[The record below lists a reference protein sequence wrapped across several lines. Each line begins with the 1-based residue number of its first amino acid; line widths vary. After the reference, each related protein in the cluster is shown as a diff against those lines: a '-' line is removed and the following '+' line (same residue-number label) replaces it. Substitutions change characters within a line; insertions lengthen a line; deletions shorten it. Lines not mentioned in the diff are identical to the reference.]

1 MKKRVFAMLLVCVLV
16 VGLVPVRA
24 RAAGATQ
31 FAGGDGSAENPY
43 QVATAEQL
51 SAIRFYLDS
60 CYIQVADID
69 LQGIDWLPIGY
80 STSYSEEA
88 EIFSG
93 RYDGGGHS
101 VSNMTILKTFTNTDN
116 AYREVDIGLF
126 ARNSG
131 EIRNVSL
138 KNCKISIEVGE
149 DIEGESLYLCVGG
162 VVARSNANKESA
174 LDKCLVTGGINIEN
188 LYNGCIGGIAGTSQ
202 GCKNAVN
209 FVNIHVESTDRYNYR
224 GGDTHCGGIA
234 GYGHRTEN
242 CLNYGTIEAS
252 GHGYLECG
260 GIVGAGIPVNNCTNY
275 GDVSGRILL
284 YTGWRT
290 YNAHCEV
297 GGVIG
302 EAVGKTRDAV
312 VDDCFNYGN
321 VTASS
326 VEHTSNYVG
335 GIVGSFSFWE
345 GNIANCYNLGERIDG
360 ENVGRIS
367 GCSFGSYS
375 ESLYSLDTTLVNGE
389 IPTEGIG
396 ESDKNGQSLSLAEIK
411 ARVPN
416 NGYWP
421 SSWAEAEVNSARDN
435 GLIPESLDGNYTG
448 NITRAEFCRLG
459 VALVKSLGKENQVF
473 SKITVVLN
481 GKRFTDTDDADV
493 LAMCDAGIVKGYSG
507 NRFGPDDPITRE
519 QAAVMLARL
528 ARAVGKNE
536 ADIKNTGFRDG
547 DKISSWAKEDV
558 QFIAGVRTQGG
569 KAVMGG
575 TGGGNFSPKSNYTR
589 EQAFITFQRLYD
601 AIKNPYVAAG
611 ADGSLPAKP
620 DLERGEQDMAQR
632 AVELVQKLAKLI
644 KQEEEEPFRD
654 KDAEL
659 EKLKKHM
666 TAHGMRQEEIPE
678 QVYQAF
684 AMAIYDTLDTHV
696 IKELESD
703 PVKLANQVYDAIK
716 DVNVAGET
724 YETLTLNGKKTE
736 FYVNYEIMNAPKFL
750 ENAAAHVSGGTVT
763 WDGKSVKI
771 LSTDNEDMKKALAAY
786 CTALAKLNTEV
797 WKDFLAAYFADA
809 FGLMKIDVKSKDV
822 KNALDTA
829 EKVINALNDRNEAK
843 KLVEECF
850 KDTNQAFRDQ
860 LLGKWFKNPLANGFV
875 DYIEKALPQGK
886 TIKAGAKCYEKVQKT
901 FEKWREADYAG
912 KDGATLSE
920 LYEAFNDAITDLD
933 KLLEEMG

>member
-1 MKKRVFAMLLVCVLV
+1 MKKRVFAMLLVCVMV
-16 VGLVPVRA
+16 VGLVPTTA
-24 RAAGATQ
+24 RAYGMGKVGEYQTIA
-31 FAGGDGSAENPY
+31 AGGSHSLAIKTDGTLWAWGWNFSGQLGDGTTEERRTPVKVMDNVAAVSAGGNHTLAIKTDGTLWAWGANDAGQLGDGTTENRYTPVKVMDN
-43 QVATAEQL
+43 VATA
-51 SAIRFYLDS
+51 SAGPSSTLVIT
-60 CYIQVADID
+60 ID
-69 LQGIDWLPIGY
+69 NALWAWGNNQHGHLGDGTTTEHHKPVKVMDGIIGVQTDGATTIALKEDH
-80 STSYSEEA
+80 SLLVW
-88 EIFSG
+88 G
-93 RYDGGGHS
+93 RNKGSACNVENVISAYTELNANYAVSADGGLWQHHNSQKQAWKLLDNVVTCSISDYASFALKEDGSLWAWGNNINGQITYDTSIARAHSPFYSKDYMTPLQVMSDVVGVDSSLGHTLAIKS
-101 VSNMTILKTFTNTDN
+101 DGSLW
-116 AYREVDIGLF
+116 AWG
-126 ARNSG
+126 RNKSG
-131 EIRNVSL
+131 Q
-138 KNCKISIEVGE
+138 VGPLA
-149 DIEGESLYLCVGG
+149 DDYI
-162 VVARSNANKESA
+162 K
-174 LDKCLVTGGINIEN
+174 
-188 LYNGCIGGIAGTSQ
+188 Q
-202 GCKNAVN
+202 
-209 FVNIHVESTDRYNYR
+209 R
-224 GGDTHCGGIA
+224 GGDIIQTTPA
-234 GYGHRTEN
+234 KVLDNVKLPSST
-242 CLNYGTIEAS
+242 S
-252 GHGYLECG
+252 G
-260 GIVGAGIPVNNCTNY
+260 
-275 GDVSGRILL
+275 
-284 YTGWRT
+284 
-290 YNAHCEV
+290 
-297 GGVIG
+297 
-302 EAVGKTRDAV
+302 
-312 VDDCFNYGN
+312 
-321 VTASS
+321 VTQ
-326 VEHTSNYVG
+326 
-335 GIVGSFSFWE
+335 
-345 GNIANCYNLGERIDG
+345 
-360 ENVGRIS
+360 
-367 GCSFGSYS
+367 
-375 ESLYSLDTTLVNGE
+375 TTLTEKNYPGVPQVVN
-389 IPTEGIG
+389 
-396 ESDKNGQSLSLAEIK
+396 
-411 ARVPN
+411 
-416 NGYWP
+416 P
-421 SSWAEAEVNSARDN
+421 SSWAEAEVTSARDN

-459 VALVKSLGKENQVF
+459 VALVKGLGKENQVF

-481 GKRFTDTDDADV
+481 GKRFTDTDDEDV
-493 LAMCDAGIVKGYSG
+493 LAMCDAGIVNGYG
-507 NRFGPDDPITRE
+507 DGRFGPDDPITRE

-771 LSTDNEDMKKALAAY
+771 LSTDNEDMKKALAGY

-809 FGLMKIDVKSKDV
+809 FGLMKINIKSKDV
-822 KNALDTA
+822 KNSLDTA

-920 LYEAFNDAITDLD
+920 LYEAFNDAITDMD